1 MAFYQVTGQDH
12 RTRSTR
18 TLDVSA
24 RNADD
29 AALTAAEHGL
39 VEVKVDPLTDR
50 DLLHRDLAC
59 FLYADPMRPKKAHA
73 VPVSANYPPSM
84 LLDRPV
90 TTIAL
95 GVALGMLAFAAFEAI
110 VSRLV
115 TILF

>member
-24 RNADD
+24 TSADD
-29 AALTAAEHGL
+29 AAITAVEHGL
-39 VEVKVDPLTDR
+39 IEVKVDPLTDR

-59 FLYADPMRPKKAHA
+59 FLYADPGKPRKAHA

-84 LLDRPV
+84 LLDHPV
-90 TTIAL
+90 ATIAL
-95 GVALGMLAFAAFEAI
+95 GVTLGMLAFAGLEMI
-110 VSRLV
+110 VTRLV
-115 TILF
+115 GILF

>member
-24 RNADD
+24 KDADD
-29 AALTAAEHGL
+29 AAVTAFEHGL
-39 VEVKVDPLTDR
+39 IEVKVDPLTDR

-59 FLYADPMRPKKAHA
+59 FLYADPARPKKAHA

-84 LLDRPV
+84 LLDHPV
-90 TTIAL
+90 ITIAL
-95 GVALGMLAFAAFEAI
+95 GVTLGMLAFAGLELIIA
-110 VSRLV
+110 RLAG
-115 TILF
+115 ILF